1 MAIRPPNNQKN
12 AIPTRRGWIHPTT
25 GELLVAGSISQKNID
40 AYMDS
45 VQEEVTITVNPEE
58 LSAEDYQDYDN
69 DDYLELDEYDL
80 EHMSKKQLIETAE
93 EWEVDIDKKSSVD
106 KIRQTIAEALF

>member
-25 GELLVAGSISQKNID
+25 GELLVGGSISQKNID

-45 VQEEVTITVNPEE
+45 VQEEVTITIQDDVIDWEGYDDEE
-58 LSAEDYQDYDN
+58 WV
-69 DDYLELDEYDL
+69 ELDL
-80 EHMSKKQLIETAE
+80 EGMSKRELIETAE
-93 EWEVDIDKKSSVD
+93 DWEVDIDKKASAK

>member
-45 VQEEVTITVNPEE
+45 VQEEVTITIQDDVIDWEGYDDEE
-58 LSAEDYQDYDN
+58 WV
-69 DDYLELDEYDL
+69 ELDL
-80 EHMSKKQLIETAE
+80 EGMSKRELIETAE
-93 EWEVDIDKKSSVD
+93 DWEVDIDKKSSAK
-106 KIRQTIAEALF
+106 KIRQTISEALF

>member
-25 GELLVAGSISQKNID
+25 GELLVGGSISQKNID

-45 VQEEVTITVNPEE
+45 VQEEVTITIQDDVIDWEGYDDEE
-58 LSAEDYQDYDN
+58 WV
-69 DDYLELDEYDL
+69 ELDL
-80 EHMSKKQLIETAE
+80 EGMSKRELIETAE
-93 EWEVDIDKKSSVD
+93 DWEVDIDKKSSAK
-106 KIRQTIAEALF
+106 KIRQTISEALF

>member
-12 AIPTRRGWIHPTT
+12 AIPTRRGLIHPTT

-45 VQEEVTITVNPEE
+45 VQEEVTITIQDDVIDWEGYDDEE
-58 LSAEDYQDYDN
+58 WF
-69 DDYLELDEYDL
+69 ELDL
-80 EHMSKKQLIETAE
+80 ESMSKRELIETAE
-93 EWEVDIDKKSSVD
+93 DWEVDIDKKASVD

>member
-1 MAIRPPNNQKN
+1 MAIRPPNNPKN

-45 VQEEVTITVNPEE
+45 VQEEVTITIQDDVIDWEGYDDEE
-58 LSAEDYQDYDN
+58 WF
-69 DDYLELDEYDL
+69 ELDL
-80 EHMSKKQLIETAE
+80 ESMSKRELIETAE
-93 EWEVDIDKKSSVD
+93 DWEVDIDKKASVD

>member
-12 AIPTRRGWIHPTT
+12 AIPTRRGWIQPTT
-25 GELLVAGSISQKNID
+25 RELLVAGSISQKNID

-45 VQEEVTITVNPEE
+45 VQEEVTITIQDDVIDWEGYDDEE
-58 LSAEDYQDYDN
+58 WF
-69 DDYLELDEYDL
+69 ELDL
-80 EHMSKKQLIETAE
+80 ESMSKRELIETAE
-93 EWEVDIDKKSSVD
+93 DWEVDIDKKASVD

>member
-25 GELLVAGSISQKNID
+25 GELLVGGSISQKNID

-45 VQEEVTITVNPEE
+45 VQEEVTITIQDDVIDWEE
-58 LSAEDYQDYDN
+58 GYD
-69 DDYLELDEYDL
+69 DEEWLELNL
-80 EHMSKKQLIETAE
+80 ENMSKKELIETAE
-93 EWEVDIDKKSSVD
+93 DWEIEIDPKATKAAI
-106 KIRQTIAEALF
+106 KEILERELF

>member
-45 VQEEVTITVNPEE
+45 VQEEVTITIQDDVIDWEGYDDEE
-58 LSAEDYQDYDN
+58 WV
-69 DDYLELDEYDL
+69 ELDL
-80 EHMSKKQLIETAE
+80 EGMSKRELIETAE
-93 EWEVDIDKKSSVD
+93 DWEVDIDKKASVD

>member
-45 VQEEVTITVNPEE
+45 VQEEVTITIQNDPVDWEGYDDEE
-58 LSAEDYQDYDN
+58 WV
-69 DDYLELDEYDL
+69 ELDL
-80 EHMSKKQLIETAE
+80 EGMSKRELIETAE
-93 EWEVDIDKKSSVD
+93 DWEVDIDKKASAK

>member
-25 GELLVAGSISQKNID
+25 GELLVGGSISQKNID

-45 VQEEVTITVNPEE
+45 VQEEVTITIQDNPIDWDEF
-58 LSAEDYQDYDN
+58 YD
-69 DDYLELDEYDL
+69 DDEYVELDL
-80 EHMSKKQLIETAE
+80 ESMSKKELIETAE
-93 EWEVDIDKKSSVD
+93 DWEVDIDKKASVD